1 MFLTT
6 PDEIDEDVLSSSV
19 DNSIYHY
26 SAEILNLFVTELQMI
41 NTKPVF
47 KNKLMGFLS
56 ELKQLNSIS
65 LSL

>member
-41 NTKPVF
+41 NTKLVF
-47 KNKLMGFLS
+47 KNKLKGFLS

>member
-47 KNKLMGFLS
+47 KNKLKGFLS